1 MRTQLDLLQHRAI
14 RLLGALLLFCGAAH
28 AQGDRA
34 LQSVDFVALP
44 NDRVLVTLNLS
55 EAAPEPLSFT
65 VEKPA
70 RLTVDLPG
78 TRMAVAER
86 FRRIDLGVARSLAVA
101 EARGRTRLVFELAQL
116 SPYNLRVDGKRIY
129 LELNSE
135 AAGAP
140 PPLPAPLASGAPAPV
155 PPPKVA
161 VTNIDFRRGE
171 KGEGRIVVT
180 LADQRTAVDVREEG
194 GRVIAR
200 FRNTAIAAPLLR
212 RLDVLDFATPVKY
225 VDARKAGMD
234 GEIVITPIEKADFE
248 HVAYQTGNQFTLELQ
263 PLTAEKIEQ
272 RRLSRPQYTGER
284 ISLSF
289 QSVDVRALLQI
300 IADVAGTNMVVS
312 DGVRGNV
319 AMRLQNV
326 PWDQALDI
334 ILRTKG
340 LGMRQQGNVMLVAPL
355 EEIAA
360 REKIEL
366 ESQIQKIDLSPLRS
380 ELIQINYAR
389 ADEIARLVKSGSSSI
404 LSERGQVNVDERTNT
419 LIVLDTREKIT
430 EVRDLI
436 ARLDIPVRQVLIES
450 RIVIARDDYRK
461 EIGSRFGVTA
471 VAEQGSNGLVT
482 TSGNQIATDQ
492 IVNDFLTPP
501 TGFPVTLPASS
512 LDRYNV
518 NLPTPGGRSG
528 SLALAILG
536 ADFLID
542 LELSALQEEGRGEII
557 STPRVITA
565 NGKKAF
571 VEQGREI
578 PYLEA
583 SSSGAT
589 SISFK
594 KAVLSLTVTPQIT
607 PDNRILMDLD
617 VTNDAQGQNVAL
629 GLGTAPAID
638 TRRLSTQVL
647 VKTGDTVVLGGVF
660 EQTTSDDRSK
670 VPLLGDIP
678 LIGRLFSNDRRNNS
692 KRELLIFV
700 TPKTLQEGLT
710 VE

>member
-1 MRTQLDLLQHRAI
+1 
-14 RLLGALLLFCGAAH
+14 
-28 AQGDRA
+28 
-34 LQSVDFVALP
+34 
-44 NDRVLVTLNLS
+44 
-55 EAAPEPLSFT
+55 
-65 VEKPA
+65 
-70 RLTVDLPG
+70 
-78 TRMAVAER
+78 
-86 FRRIDLGVARSLAVA
+86 
-101 EARGRTRLVFELAQL
+101 
-116 SPYNLRVDGKRIY
+116 
-129 LELNSE
+129 
-135 AAGAP
+135 
-140 PPLPAPLASGAPAPV
+140 
-155 PPPKVA
+155 
-161 VTNIDFRRGE
+161 
-171 KGEGRIVVT
+171 
-180 LADQRTAVDVREEG
+180 
-194 GRVIAR
+194 
-200 FRNTAIAAPLLR
+200 
-212 RLDVLDFATPVKY
+212 
-225 VDARKAGMD
+225 
-234 GEIVITPIEKADFE
+234 
-248 HVAYQTGNQFTLELQ
+248 
-263 PLTAEKIEQ
+263 
-272 RRLSRPQYTGER
+272 
-284 ISLSF
+284 
-289 QSVDVRALLQI
+289 
-300 IADVAGTNMVVS
+300 
-312 DGVRGNV
+312 
-319 AMRLQNV
+319 
-326 PWDQALDI
+326 
-334 ILRTKG
+334 
-340 LGMRQQGNVMLVAPL
+340 
-355 EEIAA
+355 
-360 REKIEL
+360 
-366 ESQIQKIDLSPLRS
+366 
-380 ELIQINYAR
+380 
-389 ADEIARLVKSGSSSI
+389 
-404 LSERGQVNVDERTNT
+404 
-419 LIVLDTREKIT
+419 
-430 EVRDLI
+430 
-436 ARLDIPVRQVLIES
+436 
-450 RIVIARDDYRK
+450 
-461 EIGSRFGVTA
+461 
-471 VAEQGSNGLVT
+471 
-482 TSGNQIATDQ
+482 
-492 IVNDFLTPP
+492 
-501 TGFPVTLPASS
+501 VTLPASS

>member
-14 RLLGALLLFCGAAH
+14 RLLGALLLFCGAVH

-34 LQSVDFVALP
+34 LQSVDFLALP

-86 FRRIDLGVARSLAVA
+86 FRRIDLGIARSLAVA

-116 SPYNLRVDGKRIY
+116 SPYNIRVDGKRIY
-129 LELNSE
+129 LELNGE

-161 VTNIDFRRGE
+161 VTNFDFRRGE

-180 LADQRTAVDVREEG
+180 LADPRTAVDVREES
-194 GRVIAR
+194 GRIIAR

-234 GEIVITPIEKADFE
+234 GEIVVTPIEKADFE

-471 VAEQGSNGLVT
+471 SGTAGQNGLIT
-482 TSGNQIATDQ
+482 TSGTQTSTQGLAVGTSPLAIGLIDPP
-492 IVNDFLTPP
+492 VN
-501 TGFPVTLPASS
+501 SI
-512 LDRYNV
+512 DRYNV

-528 SLALAILG
+528 GIGLAILG
-536 ADFLID
+536 TDFLID

-594 KAVLSLTVTPQIT
+594 KAVLSLSVTPQIT

-700 TPKTLQEGLT
+700 TPKTLQEGLS

>member
-1 MRTQLDLLQHRAI
+1 
-14 RLLGALLLFCGAAH
+14 
-28 AQGDRA
+28 
-34 LQSVDFVALP
+34 
-44 NDRVLVTLNLS
+44 
-55 EAAPEPLSFT
+55 
-65 VEKPA
+65 
-70 RLTVDLPG
+70 
-78 TRMAVAER
+78 
-86 FRRIDLGVARSLAVA
+86 
-101 EARGRTRLVFELAQL
+101 
-116 SPYNLRVDGKRIY
+116 
-129 LELNSE
+129 
-135 AAGAP
+135 
-140 PPLPAPLASGAPAPV
+140 
-155 PPPKVA
+155 
-161 VTNIDFRRGE
+161 
-171 KGEGRIVVT
+171 
-180 LADQRTAVDVREEG
+180 
-194 GRVIAR
+194 
-200 FRNTAIAAPLLR
+200 
-212 RLDVLDFATPVKY
+212 
-225 VDARKAGMD
+225 
-234 GEIVITPIEKADFE
+234 
-248 HVAYQTGNQFTLELQ
+248 
-263 PLTAEKIEQ
+263 
-272 RRLSRPQYTGER
+272 
-284 ISLSF
+284 
-289 QSVDVRALLQI
+289 VDVRALLQI

>member
-471 VAEQGSNGLVT
+471 VAEPGSNGLVT
-482 TSGNQIATDQ
+482 TSGTQTATQDL
-492 IVNDFLTPP
+492 V
-501 TGFPVTLPASS
+501 SS
-512 LDRYNV
+512 QPLAIGAINPSTNSIDRYNV

-528 SLALAILG
+528 GIGLAILG

>member
-86 FRRIDLGVARSLAVA
+86 FRRIDLGIARSLAVA

-116 SPYNLRVDGKRIY
+116 SPYNIRVDGKRIY

-234 GEIVITPIEKADFE
+234 GEIVVTPIEKADFE

-360 REKIEL
+360 REKVEL
-366 ESQIQKIDLSPLRS
+366 ESQIQKIDLAPLRS

-471 VAEQGSNGLVT
+471 VAEPGSNGLVT
-482 TSGNQIATDQ
+482 TSGTQTATQDL
-492 IVNDFLTPP
+492 V
-501 TGFPVTLPASS
+501 SS
-512 LDRYNV
+512 QPLAIGEINPSTNSIDRYNV

-528 SLALAILG
+528 GIGLAILG